1 MISKF
6 PSNLKQKLREK
17 CPVKRWP
24 LRTGEAMLFWIEWDG
39 QDIVEQAL
47 VIQSL
52 TGL

>member
-6 PSNLKQKLREK
+6 PSNLKRELREK

-24 LRTGEAMLFWIEWDG
+24 LRTGEVMLFWIEWDG
-39 QDIVEQAL
+39 LDIVEQAP
-47 VIQSL
+47 VTQSL